1 MIVRRLTALPVEAVV
16 RGYLIGSRLEGLPA
30 HRRGVRH
37 RASRGAQAGRPAA
50 RADLHAVDQG
60 RARPAR
66 RERGLRARRGADR
79 RRARRAG
86 ARHRDRA
93 VPVRRRA
100 RPGARHHHRG
110 YEVRVRHRRDGSADP
125 DRRGADT
132 GFIAVLAGRYLSSR
146 DQPAVLRQA
155 IRSRLSRNARLG
167 QASARASSAGRR
179 DPAHRREIPGGA
191 APADR
196 RRSDRSALRR
206 PPCGDD
212 AMQLAHAIGE
222 RRWPGLQD
230 DR

>member
-1 MIVRRLTALPVEAVV
+1 MSAASPPSPPMHESQVAGLARLHQGKVRDIYAIDERHMLIVTTDRLSAFDVVLPDPIPGKGRVLTQISNYWFARTRSHRPEPPVGLSARRARCPTPAARALLADRSMIVRRLNALPVEAVV

-37 RASRGAQAGRPAA
+37 RAARGAQAGRPAA

-100 RPGARHHHRG
+100 RAGARHHHRG
-110 YEVRVRHRRDGSADP
+110 YEVRVRHRR
-125 DRRGADT
+125 
-132 GFIAVLAGRYLSSR
+132 GR
-146 DQPAVLRQA
+146 
-155 IRSRLSRNARLG
+155 AR
-167 QASARASSAGRR
+167 
-179 DPAHRREIPGGA
+179 
-191 APADR
+191 
-196 RRSDRSALRR
+196 
-206 PPCGDD
+206 
-212 AMQLAHAIGE
+212 
-222 RRWPGLQD
+222 
-230 DR
+230 